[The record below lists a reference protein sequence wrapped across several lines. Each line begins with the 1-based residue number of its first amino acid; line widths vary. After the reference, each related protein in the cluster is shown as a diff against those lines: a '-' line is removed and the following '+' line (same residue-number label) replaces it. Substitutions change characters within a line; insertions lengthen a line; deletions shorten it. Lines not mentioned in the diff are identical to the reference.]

1 MLSLLEAASGL
12 NVAVAGATGRTGQLV
27 VSELLSQG
35 HRVVALT
42 PVEVN
47 PYYALVSRRGP
58 VRYYSSMCRAKA
70 RTCYARKVYGKLAVR
85 LRLWLKAA
93 TEYRSPYG

>member
-12 NVAVAGATGRTGQLV
+12 NVAFAGATGRTGQLV

-42 PVEVN
+42 Q
-47 PYYALVSRRGP
+47 
-58 VRYYSSMCRAKA
+58 
-70 RTCYARKVYGKLAVR
+70 
-85 LRLWLKAA
+85 
-93 TEYRSPYG
+93 

>member
-12 NVAVAGATGRTGQLV
+12 NGAVAGATGRTGQLV

-58 VRYYSSMCRAKA
+58 VRYYSSMCRA
-70 RTCYARKVYGKLAVR
+70 TCYARKVYGKLAVR